1 MGNSSEDRDEI
12 RQLYARYCLYFD
24 QGAANEWAACYTHD
38 GEFIGAGQHLKGRQA
53 MEDFL
58 VGLTPSA
65 QHRFTANHV
74 IDLDGERAV
83 CHSSILVLDGG
94 AIASSGRTVD
104 ELERVDGAWKF
115 ARRTYTADARP
126 STDA

>member
-1 MGNSSEDRDEI
+1 
-12 RQLYARYCLYFD
+12 
-24 QGAANEWAACYTHD
+24 
-38 GEFIGAGQHLKGRQA
+38 

-58 VGLTPSA
+58 VGLTPTA

-104 ELERVDGAWKF
+104 GSSASTAAWKF